1 MDLGSVL
8 VICSTCFLF
17 FIFSLVIIKNIP
29 FDNKKSKNSTVE
41 LKFSVE
47 DIKNGLTAYSIYKT
61 ISFNRYINKDK
72 FIVTKIIGRCKKE
85 ASFDILKNKNGYSL
99 RVYGKNV
106 GNFINIF
113 LMNGVFLKEDIK
125 NIEDFIDKI

>member
-1 MDLGSVL
+1 MDLLSIL
-8 VICSTCFLF
+8 FICSTCFLF
-17 FIFSLVIIKNIP
+17 FLFFLMIIKNIP
-29 FDNKKSKNSTVE
+29 SEKDIKYGNVIE
-41 LKFSVE
+41 LKFSIE

-72 FIVTKIIGRCKKE
+72 FIITKIIGRCEKE
-85 ASFDILKNKNGYSL
+85 VSFDILKNKNGYSL

-106 GNFINIF
+106 GSFINIF